1 MIPVLQAIILGI
13 VEGFTEFLP
22 ISSTG
27 HLIVAEHLIGYR
39 DTAATFTVVIQIGAI
54 LAVVWYYRED
64 LLKRVFRLFQGSHRA
79 RRFWLNLVIATIPAA
94 VLGLALEKTIEA
106 RLLSPLT
113 VAISLIAGGIVLWL
127 VEARAKNMPV
137 AQPITEAVDDV
148 RQTFDRDSHNRFGL
162 HPRTTDPQ
170 ELNLHE
176 PDFNSITP
184 IQALTIGLAQ
194 TLALIPGVSRSGASI
209 VAGMLTGLN
218 RVTATAFSFYLGLPI
233 LGLAGLYKLYKVRHD
248 LSSVPGGSLA
258 LGVGTLVSFV
268 VALVAVSWL
277 LRYVSKHD
285 FRGLA
290 IYRVIAGVAILGLL
304 AVGVLGSRVV

>member
-13 VEGFTEFLP
+13 VEGLTEFLP

-94 VLGLALEKTIEA
+94 LLGLALEKTIEA
-106 RLLSPLT
+106 KLLSPLT
-113 VAISLIAGGIVLWL
+113 VAISLIVGGIVLWL
-127 VEARAKNMPV
+127 VETRAKRMTPPGSV
-137 AQPITEAVDDV
+137 ATPLDDV
-148 RQTFDRDSHNRFGL
+148 DQTSESERHNRFGL
-162 HPRTTDPQ
+162 HPRNPNPQ
-170 ELNLHE
+170 DLNLHE

-184 IQALTIGLAQ
+184 MQALTIGMVQ
-194 TLALIPGVSRSGASI
+194 TIALIPGVSRSGASI

-233 LGLAGLYKLYKVRHD
+233 LGLAGLYKLYKVRND

-268 VALVAVSWL
+268 VALAAVSWL
-277 LRYVSKHD
+277 LRYVSRND
-285 FRGLA
+285 FRGFA
-290 IYRVIAGVAILGLL
+290 IYRVIAGLVILALVAFG
-304 AVGVLGSRVV
+304 AFGSRVA